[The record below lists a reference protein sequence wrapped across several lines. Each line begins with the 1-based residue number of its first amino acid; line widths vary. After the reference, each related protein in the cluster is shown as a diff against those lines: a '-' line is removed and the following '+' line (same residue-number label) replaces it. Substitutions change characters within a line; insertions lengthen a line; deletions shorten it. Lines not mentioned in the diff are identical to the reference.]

1 MMKRDE
7 CFRVLARHVAE
18 DVVVAT
24 YSSAFDWIAV
34 RKHPLNYLS
43 VGAMGLASSH
53 GLGLALGRPDRR
65 IIVLDGDG
73 SLLMNLGTLV
83 TIAEAKP
90 RNLFHFICENG
101 NYEANWGGVSK
112 EDNSVLFTPAGV
124 FVEQVVA
131 MKVAALPAGVTDY
144 VRAHYAGAKIT
155 EAGKVTDAQGRTRY
169 EAEVKG
175 KDLLFDA
182 KGNFIKKD

>member
-101 NYEANWGGVSK
+101 NYEANGGHPIPMQGRLSFVGLARSAGIRQCY
-112 EDNSVLFTPAGV
+112 EFSELVDFERQIGAVLLQEGPV
-124 FVEQVVA
+124 FVDLKVERGSVA
-131 MKVAALPAGVTDY
+131 QQDFAYIHSAAVRTEFQAALRKA
-144 VRAHYAGAKIT
+144 
-155 EAGKVTDAQGRTRY
+155 
-169 EAEVKG
+169 
-175 KDLLFDA
+175 
-182 KGNFIKKD
+182 